1 MCKFKPGDMVKLRD
15 VTSKSQSGLVVM
27 IDPEPQ
33 DIGNGREFL
42 IQVLW
47 MDGKVRIQWEHEIKK
62 LME

>member
-1 MCKFKPGDMVKLRD
+1 MKAGDMVKLRD